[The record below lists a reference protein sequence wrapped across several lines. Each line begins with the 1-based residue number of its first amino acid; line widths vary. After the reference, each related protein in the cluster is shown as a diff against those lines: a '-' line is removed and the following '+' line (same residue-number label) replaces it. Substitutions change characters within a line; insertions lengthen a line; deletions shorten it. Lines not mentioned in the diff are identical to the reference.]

1 MSQREDQAATLRAQ
15 TPIITLHDERS
26 RMIAVTGGK
35 GGVGKSTIAINLAVT
50 YSRRRGR
57 VLALDGDAGM
67 ADLNILLGV
76 APERSL
82 LDVVRGVPADEVLIE
97 AHGIHLIPALN
108 GSYALANLDDVAR
121 RRIFDGVAALGQR
134 FDTLVIDT
142 PAGLGQNAVAF
153 AGVAADVIIVAT
165 PEPLSLADAY
175 ACMKVLR
182 TRAGLQRAFVIPN
195 AVRTPQ
201 EADEVV
207 DRLRTLNDRFLGVEL
222 EELPAVPFDPAVRAA
237 ASAGVPLVLHAP
249 ESPAARALAKIARSL
264 DALSSPPSAGVGG
277 FIGKWM
283 RALGGAPQTGDAE

>member
-1 MSQREDQAATLRAQ
+1 MSERDDQAATLRAQ
-15 TPIITLHDERS
+15 APVIALREERS
-26 RMIAVTGGK
+26 RMIAITGGK
-35 GGVGKSTIAINLAVT
+35 GGVGKSTIAINLAVA
-50 YSRRRGR
+50 YGRRRGR

-82 LDVVRGVPADEVLIE
+82 LDVVRGVPADEVIVE
-97 AHGIHLIPALN
+97 AHGIHLMPALN

-121 RRIFDGVAALGQR
+121 RRIFDSVATLGRR

-153 AGVAADVIIVAT
+153 AGVAADVIVVAT

-182 TRAGLQRAFVIPN
+182 TRAGLQRALVIPN
-195 AVRTPQ
+195 GVRTQQ
-201 EADEVV
+201 EADDVV
-207 DRLRTLNDRFLGVEL
+207 ERLRNLNDRFLGVEL
-222 EELPAVPFDPAVRAA
+222 AA
-237 ASAGVPLVLHAP
+237 AAAGVPLVLHAP
-249 ESPAARALAKIARSL
+249 ESPAARALVKVARRI
-264 DALSSPPSAGVGG
+264 DALSSPASVGVGG

-283 RALGGAPQTGDAE
+283 RALGGDPQHGEAE

>member
-1 MSQREDQAATLRAQ
+1 
-15 TPIITLHDERS
+15 
-26 RMIAVTGGK
+26 MIAITGGK
-35 GGVGKSTIAINLAVT
+35 GGVGKSTIAINLAVA
-50 YSRRRGR
+50 YGRRRGR

-82 LDVVRGVPADEVLIE
+82 LDVVRGVPADEVIVE
-97 AHGIHLIPALN
+97 AHGIHLMPALN

-121 RRIFDGVAALGQR
+121 RRIFDSVATLGRR

-153 AGVAADVIIVAT
+153 AGVAADVIVVAT

-182 TRAGLQRAFVIPN
+182 TRAGLQRALVIPN
-195 AVRTPQ
+195 GVRTQ
-201 EADEVV
+201 EEADDVV
-207 DRLRTLNDRFLGVEL
+207 ERLRNLNDRFLGVEL
-222 EELPAVPFDPAVRAA
+222 EELPAIPFDPAVRAA
-237 ASAGVPLVLHAP
+237 AAAGVPLVLHAP
-249 ESPAARALAKIARSL
+249 ESPAARALVKIARRI
-264 DALSSPPSAGVGG
+264 DALSSPVSVGVGG

-283 RALGGAPQTGDAE
+283 RALGGDPQPGEAE

>member
-1 MSQREDQAATLRAQ
+1 MSGSQDDQAATLRAAA
-15 TPIITLHDERS
+15 PIIAIHEERS

-50 YSRRRGR
+50 YGRRRGR

-76 APERSL
+76 APEKSL
-82 LDVVRGVPADEVLIE
+82 LDVVRGAGADEVLVE
-97 AHGIHLIPALN
+97 AHGIHLMPALN

-121 RRIFDGVAALGQR
+121 RRVFDAVAALGER

-153 AGVAADVIIVAT
+153 AGVAADVVVVAT

-182 TRAGLQRAFVIPN
+182 TRAGLSRALVIPN
-195 AVRTPQ
+195 AVRSPQ
-201 EADEVV
+201 EAEDVI
-207 DRLRTLNDRFLGVEL
+207 DRLRTLSDRFLGVEI

-237 ASAGVPLVLHAP
+237 AAAGVPLVLHAP
-249 ESPAARALAKIARSL
+249 ESPAARALIKIARRIDTL
-264 DALSSPPSAGVGG
+264 CAPAGGGVGG
-277 FIGKWM
+277 FIGRWM
-283 RALGGAPQTGDAE
+283 RLGGESQTGEQT